1 MTVQNIA
8 TLAARNIARRRKAAG
23 YTQAQVAE
31 LLSVEKES
39 ISRMESGKIALN
51 LERLQQFADIYGC
64 TVAEFLQ
71 DESPQLHAQA
81 QTIADILTPLS
92 PAEREAVVRF
102 IGEAARLFKTMNSAK
117 QKEQP
122 S

>member
-1 MTVQNIA
+1 MKGGNS
-8 TLAARNIARRRKAAG
+8 ARQEVAKQLREARRSQG
-23 YTQAQVAE
+23 MTQEALAE
-31 LLSVEKES
+31 LVGTKKSN

-51 LERLQQFADIYGC
+51 LERLQQVADIYGC

-102 IGEAARLFKTMNSAK
+102 IGEAARLFKTMHSTK
-117 QKEQP
+117 KEQP
-122 S
+122 L